1 MSDDLIALAG
11 NPNSGKTSLFNAITG
26 ARQHVANYP
35 GVTVERKEGY
45 YAYNGYNL
53 HIVDLPGTYSLTAYS
68 PEELVARE
76 VLTTERPRVVINI
89 VDASNL
95 DRNLYLTLQLFE
107 LGIPVIIALNMM
119 DVAEGRGMEIDAA
132 ELSRKLNVPVVPT
145 VARVGRGKEELL
157 AVAARIA
164 KEGAGS
170 SAPPQIP
177 YGPDI
182 DPVLAEMEA
191 KISSAGLFTDLYPAR
206 WTALKYLE
214 ADEEIVVKGRAAAPE
229 LSAELEKMVE
239 KVAEHLRKTLD
250 SYPEGIIADYRY
262 GFISGLLKSGVLKQ
276 KHEADRLYLSDRI
289 DRVLTHRL
297 AGPAIMALIIYGLYY
312 FAFTG
317 SDAPV
322 RWLQGGFAAL
332 GRLIESSL
340 GPGLLRSLLVR
351 GIIDGVG
358 GILAF
363 IPIIIFIFLGIAF
376 LEDSGYLARAAFML
390 DRVFRTFGL
399 HGNSFMAYIVG
410 GGIAGGCG
418 VPGVMATRTLRSSNE
433 RLATMLTIGYMNCG
447 AKLPVYALLI
457 GAFFAKDK
465 AQMMMLLTLI
475 SWSMAFLVARVL
487 RSTVLRGPN
496 TPFLLEL
503 PPYRLPTVRGLVI
516 HTWERA
522 WLYVRK
528 AGTVLLAVS
537 ILFWALMNFPRLPA
551 SKKAAFDAQ
560 RRALTT
566 ELAGG
571 ANPTSASAT
580 PAQNNRIKSPPAQQ
594 AGNPAGSL
602 EKINAAE
609 AREALRYSVAGRLGI
624 ALEHITRYC
633 GFDWRTN
640 VALVGGVAGKEI
652 VVSVL
657 STAYS
662 MGRTGHQ
669 KDTPLGAVLAA
680 DPAWN
685 PLVAFTMIL
694 FTMLYVPC
702 VVSVVCLAKEA
713 GSWRWALFSVVFNTT
728 VAFTVAVLVY
738 QVGRLLGIGI

>member
-1 MSDDLIALAG
+1 VSNDLIALAG
-11 NPNSGKTSLFNAITG
+11 NPNAGKTSLFNAITG

-45 YAYNGYNL
+45 YTHNGHDL

-76 VLTTERPRVVINI
+76 VLTTAQPRVVINI

-107 LGIPVIIALNMM
+107 LGIPVVIALNMM
-119 DVAEGRGMEIDAA
+119 DVAEGRGMEIDV
-132 ELSRKLNVPVVPT
+132 EQLSKKLNVPVIPT
-145 VARVGRGKEELL
+145 IARSGQGKEELL
-157 AVAARIA
+157 TVASRIA
-164 KEGAGS
+164 REGAGS
-170 SAPPQIP
+170 MAPPQIP

-182 DPVLAEMEA
+182 DPVLQEMEE
-191 KISSAGLFTDLYPAR
+191 KISAAGLLTAFYPAR
-206 WTALKYLE
+206 WTALKFLE
-214 ADEEIVVKGRAAAPE
+214 SDEEVVARGRAAAPE
-229 LSAELEKMVE
+229 LSAELEKMVA
-239 KVAEHLRKTLD
+239 KVSEHLRKTLD
-250 SYPEGIIADYRY
+250 TYPEGIIADYRY
-262 GFISGLLKSGVLKQ
+262 GFISALLKSGVLKQ

-297 AGPAIMALIIYGLYY
+297 AGPLVMCVLLYGLYY
-312 FAFTG
+312 FAFTF
-317 SDAPV
+317 SDIPV
-322 RWLQGGFAAL
+322 KWLQDGFAAL
-332 GRLIESSL
+332 GGVIETNL
-340 GPGLLRSLLVR
+340 APGLLRSLLVN
-351 GIIDGVG
+351 GVINGVG
-358 GILAF
+358 GILGF
-363 IPIIIFIFLGIAF
+363 VPIIIFIFLGIAF

-433 RLATMLTIGYMNCG
+433 RLATMLTIGFMNCG

-457 GAFFAKDK
+457 GAFFAGNK

-475 SWSMAFLVARVL
+475 SWAMAFLVAKFL
-487 RSTVLRGPN
+487 RTTVLRGPN

-503 PPYRLPTVRGLVI
+503 PPYRLPTARGLAI
-516 HTWERA
+516 HTWERS

-528 AGTVLLAVS
+528 AGTTLLAVS
-537 ILFWALMNFPRLPA
+537 ILFWALMNFPRLPE
-551 SKKAAFDAQ
+551 STKAAFDAQ
-560 RRALTT
+560 RRALAAEPAVQIKGVVAKGTD
-566 ELAGG
+566 G
-571 ANPTSASAT
+571 AASAID
-580 PAQNNRIKSPPAQQ
+580 AQ
-594 AGNPAGSL
+594 
-602 EKINAAE
+602 E
-609 AREALRYSVAGRLGI
+609 AREALRYSVAGRMGM
-624 ALEHITRYC
+624 ALEHITQLC

-662 MGRTGHQ
+662 MGRTGSR
-669 KDTPLGAVLAA
+669 KNIPLGAVLAA

-685 PLVAFTMIL
+685 PLVAFTLII

-713 GSWRWALFSVVFNTT
+713 GSWKWALFSVVFNTT
-728 VAFTVAVLVY
+728 VAFVMAVLIY
-738 QVGRLLGIGI
+738 QGGRLLGIGI

>member
-1 MSDDLIALAG
+1 MSNDLIALAG
-11 NPNSGKTSLFNAITG
+11 NPNAGKTSLFNAITG
-26 ARQHVANYP
+26 AHQHVANYP
-35 GVTVERKEGY
+35 GITVERKEGY
-45 YAYNGYNL
+45 YSHDGL
-53 HIVDLPGTYSLTAYS
+53 DLRIVDLPGTYSLTAYS

-76 VLTTERPRVVINI
+76 VLTTEHPRVVINI

-119 DVAEGRGMEIDAA
+119 DVAQGRGMEIDAG

-145 VARVGRGKEELL
+145 VARSGRGKEELL
-157 AVAARIA
+157 AVACRVAR
-164 KEGAGS
+164 EGAGS
-170 SAPPQIP
+170 MAPPQIP

-182 DPVLAEMEA
+182 DPVLQEMEA
-191 KISSAGLFTDLYPAR
+191 KISSAGLLTGNYPPR
-206 WTALKYLE
+206 WTALKYFE
-214 ADEEIVVKGRAAAPE
+214 SDEEVVAKGRAAAPE
-229 LSAELEKMVE
+229 LSAELEKMVAG
-239 KVAEHLRKTLD
+239 VAEHLRKTLD
-250 SYPEGIIADYRY
+250 TYPEGIIADYRY
-262 GFISGLLKSGVLKQ
+262 GFISALLKSGVLKQ

-297 AGPAIMALIIYGLYY
+297 AGPAIMALVLYALYY
-312 FAFTG
+312 FAFTC
-317 SDAPV
+317 SDTPV
-322 RWLQGGFAAL
+322 KWLQGGFAAL
-332 GRLIESSL
+332 GGVVQSNLP
-340 GPGLLRSLLVR
+340 PGLLRSLLVN
-351 GIIDGVG
+351 GIINGVG
-358 GILAF
+358 GILGF
-363 IPIIIFIFLGIAF
+363 VPIIVFIFLGIAF

-433 RLATMLTIGYMNCG
+433 RLATMLTIGFMNCG

-457 GAFFAKDK
+457 GAFFARNK

-475 SWSMAFLVARVL
+475 SWSMAFLAAKFL
-487 RSTVLRGPN
+487 RSTILRGPN

-503 PPYRLPTVRGLVI
+503 PPYRLPTARGLVI

-537 ILFWALMNFPRLPA
+537 ILFWALMNFPRLPE
-551 SKKAAFDAQ
+551 SRNAAFDAQ
-560 RRALTT
+560 RQALAAGLSSQVKGLPVQRVGEPATGPALASIEGARA
-566 ELAGG
+566 
-571 ANPTSASAT
+571 
-580 PAQNNRIKSPPAQQ
+580 Q
-594 AGNPAGSL
+594 A
-602 EKINAAE
+602 
-609 AREALRYSVAGRLGI
+609 ALRYSLAGRMGI
-624 ALEHITRYC
+624 ALEHITHLC

-640 VALVGGVAGKEI
+640 VALVGGIAAKEI
-652 VVSVL
+652 VISVL

-662 MGRTGHQ
+662 MGRTGHG
-669 KDTPLGAVLAA
+669 KEAALGSMLAA

-702 VVSVVCLAKEA
+702 VVSIVCLAKEA
-713 GSWRWALFSVVFNTT
+713 GSWKWAMFSVLFNTS
-728 VAFTVAVLVY
+728 VAFVVAVLVY
-738 QVGRLLGIGI
+738 QGGRLLGIGI

>member
-1 MSDDLIALAG
+1 MSNDLIALAG
-11 NPNSGKTSLFNAITG
+11 NPNAGKTSLFNAITG

-45 YAYNGYNL
+45 YSHNGHDL

-76 VLTTERPRVVINI
+76 VLTTAQPRVVINI

-107 LGIPVIIALNMM
+107 LGIPVVIALNMM
-119 DVAEGRGMEIDAA
+119 DVAEGRGMEIDVVQ
-132 ELSRKLNVPVVPT
+132 LSQKLNVPVIPT
-145 VARVGRGKEELL
+145 IARSGQGKEELL
-157 AVAARIA
+157 TVASRIA
-164 KEGAGS
+164 REGAGS
-170 SAPPQIP
+170 LSPPQIP

-182 DPVLAEMEA
+182 DPVLQEMEE
-191 KISSAGLFTDLYPAR
+191 KISAAGLLTAFYPAR
-206 WTALKYLE
+206 WTALKFLE
-214 ADEEIVVKGRAAAPE
+214 SDEEVVARGRATAPE
-229 LSAELEKMVE
+229 LSAELEKMVA
-239 KVAEHLRKTLD
+239 KVSEHLRKTLD
-250 SYPEGIIADYRY
+250 TYPEGIIADYRY
-262 GFISGLLKSGVLKQ
+262 GFIAALLKSGVLKQ

-297 AGPAIMALIIYGLYY
+297 AGPLVMCVLLYGLYY
-312 FAFTG
+312 FAFTF
-317 SDAPV
+317 SDIPV
-322 RWLQGGFAAL
+322 KWLQDGFAAL
-332 GRLIESSL
+332 GGVIESNL
-340 GPGLLRSLLVR
+340 APGLLRSLLVN
-351 GIIDGVG
+351 GVINGVG
-358 GILAF
+358 GILGF
-363 IPIIIFIFLGIAF
+363 VPIIIFIFLGIAF

-433 RLATMLTIGYMNCG
+433 RLATMLTIGFMNCG

-457 GAFFAKDK
+457 GAFFAGNKP
-465 AQMMMLLTLI
+465 QMMMLLTLI
-475 SWSMAFLVARVL
+475 SWSMAFLVAKFL
-487 RSTVLRGPN
+487 RTTVLRGPN

-503 PPYRLPTVRGLVI
+503 PPYRLPTARGLAI
-516 HTWERA
+516 HTWERS

-537 ILFWALMNFPRLPA
+537 ILFWALMNFPRLPE

-560 RRALTT
+560 RRALA
-566 ELAGG
+566 AGPAWQVKG
-571 ANPTSASAT
+571 VVAKGTDGTASAID
-580 PAQNNRIKSPPAQQ
+580 A
-594 AGNPAGSL
+594 
-602 EKINAAE
+602 EE
-609 AREALRYSVAGRLGI
+609 AREALRYSVAGRMGT
-624 ALEHITRYC
+624 ALEHITHLC

-662 MGRTGHQ
+662 MGRTGDR
-669 KDTPLGAVLAA
+669 KNIPLGALLAA

-685 PLVAFTMIL
+685 PLVAFTLII

-713 GSWRWALFSVVFNTT
+713 GSWKWALFSVVFNTT
-728 VAFTVAVLVY
+728 VAFVMAVLIY
-738 QVGRLLGIGI
+738 QGGRLLGIGI

>member
-1 MSDDLIALAG
+1 MRNDLIVLAG
-11 NPNSGKTSLFNAITG
+11 NPNAGKTSLFNAITG

-45 YAYNGYNL
+45 YSHDGLEL

-76 VLTTERPRVVINI
+76 VLTLESPRVVINI

-119 DVAEGRGMEIDAA
+119 DVAEGRGIEIDAG
-132 ELSRKLNVPVVPT
+132 ELSRKLNVPVIPT
-145 VARVGRGKEELL
+145 VARSGKGKEELL
-157 AVAARIA
+157 AVAARVA
-164 KEGAGS
+164 REGAGS
-170 SAPPQIP
+170 MIPPQIP

-182 DPVLAEMEA
+182 DPVLHEMEA
-191 KISSAGLFTDLYPAR
+191 KISSSGLLTDLYPAR
-206 WTALKYLE
+206 WIALKYLE
-214 ADEEIVVKGRAAAPE
+214 ADEEVVTKGRAGYPE
-229 LSAELEKMVE
+229 VSAELEKMVAR
-239 KVAEHLRKTLD
+239 VAEHLRKTLD
-250 SYPEGIIADYRY
+250 TYPEGIIADYRY
-262 GFISGLLKSGVLKQ
+262 GFISAVLKSGVLKH
-276 KHEADRLYLSDRI
+276 KHDADRLYLSDRI
-289 DRVLTHRL
+289 DLVLTHRL
-297 AGPAIMALIIYGLYY
+297 AGPLIMALVLYGLYY

-322 RWLQGGFAAL
+322 RWLQAGFAAL
-332 GRLIESSL
+332 GGVIRTHL
-340 GPGLLRSLLVR
+340 GPGLLRSLLVN

-358 GILAF
+358 GILGF
-363 IPIIIFIFLGIAF
+363 VPIIIFIFLGIAF

-433 RLATMLTIGYMNCG
+433 RLATMLTIGFMNCG

-457 GAFFAKDK
+457 GAFFARSKP
-465 AQMMMLLTLI
+465 QMMMLLTLI
-475 SWSMAFLVARVL
+475 SWSMAFLVARFL
-487 RSTVLRGPN
+487 RSTILRGPN

-503 PPYRLPTVRGLVI
+503 PPYRLPTLRGLAI
-516 HTWERA
+516 HTWERS
-522 WLYVRK
+522 WIYVRK

-537 ILFWALMNFPRLPA
+537 ILFWALMNFPRL
-551 SKKAAFDAQ
+551 SESRNAAFDAQ
-560 RRALTT
+560 RRALVAG
-566 ELAGG
+566 LAS
-571 ANPTSASAT
+571 TV
-580 PAQNNRIKSPPAQQ
+580 KSPPAEV
-594 AGNPAGSL
+594 AGKLAGGST
-602 EKINAAE
+602 AAAIDAAQ
-609 AREALRYSVAGRLGI
+609 AREALRHSYAGRMGI
-624 ALEHITRYC
+624 ALEHITRFC

-662 MGRTGHQ
+662 MGRTGSG
-669 KDTPLGAVLAA
+669 KEAPLGAVLAA

-694 FTMLYVPC
+694 FTMFYVPC
-702 VVSVVCLAKEA
+702 IVSVVCLAKEA
-713 GSWRWALFSVVFNTT
+713 GSWKWALFSVVFNTS
-728 VAFTVAVLVY
+728 VAFLVAVLVY
-738 QVGRLLGIGI
+738 QGGRLLGLGL

>member
-1 MSDDLIALAG
+1 MSDDMIALAG

-26 ARQHVANYP
+26 AHQHVANYP
-35 GVTVERKEGY
+35 GITVERKEGY
-45 YAYNGYNL
+45 CSHKGSEL

-68 PEELVARE
+68 PEELVARQ
-76 VLTTERPRVVINI
+76 VLTAESPRVVINI

-107 LGIPVIIALNMM
+107 LGLPMVIALNMM
-119 DVAEGRGMEIDAA
+119 DVAEGRGIEIDAGQ
-132 ELSRKLNVPVVPT
+132 LSRKLNVPVVPT
-145 VARVGRGKEELL
+145 VARTGRGTEELL
-157 AVAARIA
+157 DVASRIA
-164 KEGAGS
+164 REGAGS
-170 SAPPQIP
+170 MMPPQIP

-182 DPVLAEMEA
+182 DPVLQEMEA
-191 KISSAGLFTDLYPAR
+191 KISSAGLLTGVYPVR
-206 WTALKYLE
+206 WTAIKYLE
-214 ADEEIVVKGRAAAPE
+214 ADEEVVAKGREVNPE
-229 LSAELEKMVE
+229 LSAELEKMVSR
-239 KVAEHLRKTLD
+239 VAEHLRITLD
-250 SYPEGIIADYRY
+250 TYPEGIIADYRY
-262 GFISGLLKSGVLKQ
+262 GFISAVLKSGVMKQ
-276 KHEADRLYLSDRI
+276 KHDADRLYLSDRI
-289 DRVLTHRL
+289 DLVLTHRL
-297 AGPAIMALIIYGLYY
+297 AGPLIMCLVLYGLYY
-312 FAFTG
+312 FAFAG
-317 SDAPV
+317 SEAPV
-322 RWLQGGFAAL
+322 RWLQEGFAAL
-332 GRLIESSL
+332 AGLIRSTL
-340 GPGLLRSLLVR
+340 GPGLLCSLLVK
-351 GIIDGVG
+351 GVINGVG
-358 GILAF
+358 GILGF
-363 IPIIIFIFLGIAF
+363 VPIVVFIFLGIAF

-433 RLATMLTIGYMNCG
+433 RLATMLTIGFMNCG

-457 GAFFAKDK
+457 GAFFARSK

-475 SWSMAFLVARVL
+475 SWSMAFLVARLL
-487 RSTVLRGPN
+487 RSTILRGPN

-503 PPYRLPTVRGLVI
+503 PPYRMPTALGLAI

-537 ILFWALMNFPRLPA
+537 VLFWALMNFPGLPE

-560 RRALTT
+560 RRALAAGISSPVKSVPVK
-566 ELAGG
+566 LAGKPEG
-571 ANPTSASAT
+571 ARAAALAAIDG
-580 PAQNNRIKSPPAQQ
+580 AQ
-594 AGNPAGSL
+594 
-602 EKINAAE
+602 
-609 AREALRYSVAGRLGI
+609 AREALRYSFAGRMGI
-624 ALEHITRYC
+624 GLEHITRYC

-652 VVSVL
+652 VISVL

-662 MGRTGHQ
+662 MGQADNG
-669 KDTPLGAVLAA
+669 KEAPLGAVLAA

-685 PLVAFTMIL
+685 PLVAFTLIL

-713 GSWRWALFSVVFNTT
+713 GSWKWAFFSVVFNTT
-728 VAFTVAVLVY
+728 VAFVVAVLVY
-738 QVGRLLGIGI
+738 QGGRLLGLGT

>member
-1 MSDDLIALAG
+1 VNDDLIALAG

-26 ARQHVANYP
+26 AHQHVANYP

-45 YAYNGYNL
+45 YSQNGYDL

-68 PEELVARE
+68 PEELVARQ

-107 LGIPVIIALNMM
+107 LGIPVVIALNMI
-119 DVAEGRGMEIDAA
+119 DVAEGRGIEIDAG
-132 ELSRKLNVPVVPT
+132 ELSRKLNVPVIPT
-145 VARVGRGKEELL
+145 VARSGRGKEELL
-157 AVAARIA
+157 AVASRIA
-164 KEGAGS
+164 REGAGS
-170 SAPPQIP
+170 IGPPQIP

-182 DPVLAEMEA
+182 DPVLQEMEA
-191 KISSAGLFTDLYPAR
+191 KISSAGLLTGLYPAR

-214 ADEEIVVKGRAAAPE
+214 SDEEIVAKGRVAAPE
-229 LSAELEKMVE
+229 LSAELEKMVAR
-239 KVAEHLRKTLD
+239 VAEHLRKTLD
-250 SYPEGIIADYRY
+250 TYPEGIIADYRY
-262 GFISGLLKSGVLKQ
+262 GFISGLLKSGVMKR
-276 KHEADRLYLSDRI
+276 KPAADRLYLSDRM
-289 DRVLTHRL
+289 DRVVTHRV
-297 AGPAIMALIIYGLYY
+297 AGPLIMGLILYALYY

-322 RWLQGGFAAL
+322 KWLQSGFAAL
-332 GRLIESSL
+332 GAVVESTL
-340 GPGLLRSLLVR
+340 HPGLLRSLLVR

-363 IPIIIFIFLGIAF
+363 VPIIIFIFFGIAF

-399 HGNSFMAYIVG
+399 HGSSFMAYMVG

-433 RLATMLTIGYMNCG
+433 RLATMLTIGFMNCG

-457 GAFFAKDK
+457 GAFFAKSK

-475 SWSMAFLVARVL
+475 SWAMAFLVAKFL
-487 RSTVLRGPN
+487 RTTILRGPN

-503 PPYRLPTVRGLVI
+503 PPYRLPTARGLVI

-528 AGTVLLAVS
+528 AGTVILAVS
-537 ILFWALMNFPRLPA
+537 ILFWALMNFPRLPE
-551 SKKAAFDAQ
+551 SKRAVFDAQ
-560 RRALTT
+560 RRVIAAGLAYQAKGV
-566 ELAGG
+566 EAQLAG
-571 ANPTSASAT
+571 
-580 PAQNNRIKSPPAQQ
+580 K
-594 AGNPAGSL
+594 PAGDL
-602 EKINAAE
+602 TAAAIDGDE
-609 AREALRYSVAGRLGI
+609 ARAALRYSLAGRMGI
-624 ALEHITRYC
+624 ALERITRYC

-652 VVSVL
+652 VLSVL
-657 STAYS
+657 STAYA
-662 MGRTGHQ
+662 MGRSGSGKTV
-669 KDTPLGAVLAA
+669 PLGAMLKA
-680 DPAWN
+680 DPTWN
-685 PLVAFTMIL
+685 PLVAFTLIL

-713 GSWRWALFSVVFNTT
+713 GSWKWAMFSVVFNTT
-728 VAFTVAVLVY
+728 VAFVVAVLVY

>member
-1 MSDDLIALAG
+1 MNDDLIALAG

-26 ARQHVANYP
+26 AHQHVANYP

-45 YAYNGYNL
+45 YSQNGYDL

-68 PEELVARE
+68 PEELVARQ

-107 LGIPVIIALNMM
+107 LGIPVVIALNMI
-119 DVAEGRGMEIDAA
+119 DVAEGRGIEIDAG
-132 ELSRKLNVPVVPT
+132 ELSRKLNVPVIPT
-145 VARVGRGKEELL
+145 VARSGRGKEELL
-157 AVAARIA
+157 AVASRIA
-164 KEGAGS
+164 REGAGS
-170 SAPPQIP
+170 IGPPQIP

-182 DPVLAEMEA
+182 DPVLQEMEA
-191 KISSAGLFTDLYPAR
+191 KISSAGLLTGLYPAR

-214 ADEEIVVKGRAAAPE
+214 SDEEIVAKGRVAAPE
-229 LSAELEKMVE
+229 LSAELEKMVAR
-239 KVAEHLRKTLD
+239 VAEHLRKTLD
-250 SYPEGIIADYRY
+250 TYPEGIIADYRY
-262 GFISGLLKSGVLKQ
+262 GFISGLLKSGVMKR
-276 KHEADRLYLSDRI
+276 KPAADRLYLSDRI
-289 DRVLTHRL
+289 DRVVTHRV
-297 AGPAIMALIIYGLYY
+297 AGPLIMGLILYALYY

-322 RWLQGGFAAL
+322 KWLQSGFAAL
-332 GRLIESSL
+332 GAVVESTL
-340 GPGLLRSLLVR
+340 HPGLLRSLLVR

-363 IPIIIFIFLGIAF
+363 VPIIIFIFFGIAF

-399 HGNSFMAYIVG
+399 HGSSFMAYMVG

-433 RLATMLTIGYMNCG
+433 RLATMLTIGFMNCG

-457 GAFFAKDK
+457 GAFFAKSK

-475 SWSMAFLVARVL
+475 SWAMAFLVAKFL
-487 RSTVLRGPN
+487 RTTILRGPN

-503 PPYRLPTVRGLVI
+503 PPYRLPTARGLAI

-528 AGTVLLAVS
+528 AGTVILAVS
-537 ILFWALMNFPRLPA
+537 ILFWALMNFPRLPE
-551 SKKAAFDAQ
+551 SKRAVFDAQ
-560 RRALTT
+560 RRVIAAG
-566 ELAGG
+566 LAYQAKGVE
-571 ANPTSASAT
+571 
-580 PAQNNRIKSPPAQQ
+580 AQ
-594 AGNPAGSL
+594 PAGKPAGDL
-602 EKINAAE
+602 TAAAIDGDE
-609 AREALRYSVAGRLGI
+609 ARAALRYSLAGRMGI
-624 ALEHITRYC
+624 ALERITRYC

-652 VVSVL
+652 VLSVL
-657 STAYS
+657 STAYA
-662 MGRTGHQ
+662 MGRSGSGKTV
-669 KDTPLGAVLAA
+669 PLGAMLKA
-680 DPAWN
+680 DPTWN
-685 PLVAFTMIL
+685 PLVAFTLIL

-713 GSWRWALFSVVFNTT
+713 GSWKWAMFSVVFNTT
-728 VAFTVAVLVY
+728 VAFVVAVLVY

>member
-1 MSDDLIALAG
+1 MKSDLIALAG
-11 NPNSGKTSLFNAITG
+11 NPNAGKTSLFNAITG

-45 YAYNGYNL
+45 YSQDGHDY

-76 VLTTERPRVVINI
+76 VLTEERPQVVINI

-107 LGIPVIIALNMM
+107 LGIPMVIALNMM
-119 DVAEGRGMEIDAA
+119 DVARARGLEIDVVQ
-132 ELSRKLNVPVVPT
+132 LSQKLNVPVIAT
-145 VARVGRGKEELL
+145 VARSGVGKEALL
-157 AVAARIA
+157 EAASRVIE
-164 KEGAGS
+164 EGAGPGG
-170 SAPPQIP
+170 PPQIP

-182 DPVLAEMEA
+182 DPVLQEMEA
-191 KISSAGLFTDLYPAR
+191 KISSAGLLSDLYPAR

-214 ADEEIVVKGRAAAPE
+214 SDEEIVGKGREAAPE
-229 LSAELEKMVE
+229 LSAELEKMTARVS
-239 KVAEHLRKTLD
+239 EHLKKTLD
-250 SYPEGIIADYRY
+250 TYPEGIIADYRY
-262 GFISGLLKSGVLKQ
+262 GFISALLKSGVLKQ

-289 DRVLTHRL
+289 DRVVTHRV
-297 AGPAIMALIIYGLYY
+297 AGPAIMCLILYILYY
-312 FAFTG
+312 FAFSF
-317 SDAPV
+317 SDTPV
-322 RWLQGGFAAL
+322 KWLQGGFAAL
-332 GRLIESSL
+332 GGLIETHLS
-340 GPGLLRSLLVR
+340 PGLLRSLLVR
-351 GIIDGVG
+351 GIIGGVG
-358 GILAF
+358 GILGF
-363 IPIIIFIFLGIAF
+363 VPIIVFIFLGIAF

-399 HGNSFMAYIVG
+399 HGSSFMAYIVG

-433 RLATMLTIGYMNCG
+433 RLATMLTVGFMNCG

-457 GAFFAKDK
+457 GAFFAGHK
-465 AQMMMLLTLI
+465 ARMMMILTLI
-475 SWSMAFLVARVL
+475 SWSMAFLVAKFL
-487 RSTVLRGPN
+487 RTTILRGPN

-503 PPYRLPTVRGLVI
+503 PPYRLPTLRGLVI

-551 SKKAAFDAQ
+551 SKKALFDARKLAFAARISAPEEKTVAQ
-560 RRALTT
+560 RS
-566 ELAGG
+566 G
-571 ANPTSASAT
+571 S
-580 PAQNNRIKSPPAQQ
+580 
-594 AGNPAGSL
+594 PAGAAAL
-602 EKINAAE
+602 ETIEAAE
-609 AREALRYSVAGRLGI
+609 NRAALRYSFAGRMGL
-624 ALEHITRYC
+624 ALEHITRFC

-662 MGRTGHQ
+662 MGRTGSE
-669 KDTPLGAVLAA
+669 KTEPLGAVLAA

-685 PLVAFTMIL
+685 PLVAFTLIL

-713 GSWRWALFSVVFNTT
+713 GSWRWAMFSVVFNTS
-728 VAFTVAVLVY
+728 VAFVVAVLVY
-738 QVGRLLGIGI
+738 QGGRLLGIGI